1 MHNSSEL
8 FKGQQGKIN
17 ELMISELEYKF
28 GSMEEKLARRNEELS
43 GLRQNIQLEH
53 TRVKFLEKL
62 IIEKDNS
69 LHALHIKSKKLEKE
83 KLVLQ
88 DQIDQINIKMAHVQN

>member
-17 ELMISELEYKF
+17 ELMISELEYNL
-28 GSMEEKLARRNEELS
+28 GSMEEKLTRRNEELS
-43 GLRQNIQLEH
+43 ALRQNIQLEH

-62 IIEKDNS
+62 II
-69 LHALHIKSKKLEKE
+69 
-83 KLVLQ
+83 
-88 DQIDQINIKMAHVQN
+88 